1 MSGRKRRN
9 NFDNDDEDDYY
20 QHEFRP
26 RMQKRQKIPPVVQ
39 LCKEMMP
46 DITTIG
52 ESKKAFEEDIKLL
65 SEAIVN
71 EFGHDEYFNNALLST
86 FRAVVLEQPHKQPA
100 IALLTITVNSQNEV
114 TGKNIINFFF
124 EELQNTCNDT
134 VKINELQFE
143 SNDTG
148 PWNKI
153 KLLLRFLSLLSPILL
168 NDDIINVYTQLLN
181 LAVEL
186 NNLDSEK
193 RNPLAEAIYTN
204 TLVDIPYLFYFNK
217 SDEDLQNKVDQLVSS
232 IETSFKV
239 KSTKLQ
245 LLGEY
250 NASIVPYE
258 TVELPQVALSNVKKI
273 LANNMEQLEQLFI
286 NWNHLL
292 PTTLNGGQ
300 GFNEPLKLPTCEDLE
315 PFSFF
320 NTCENVG
327 SVDSMWKTPY
337 YIFKIYLPQSTGDFD
352 TVVPINTYAGQ
363 LFRDIFIDIVQSLE
377 FNRREVAKQ
386 VLMVDLFF
394 KEKFFAEQGIS
405 IADLIETY
413 EQDPLASTYKI
424 EDNVIETIL
433 SLVFKLP
440 TVSQPFAY
448 FYTLLV
454 DICQNSPK
462 SIAPVF
468 GRAFRFFYNN
478 VDNLDFELKLR
489 FLDWFSIQM
498 SNFNFSWKW
507 NEWENDSKKFS
518 SLDYNP
524 KIVFIKNLIRKE
536 LRLTSTPNEV
546 NSSLPDEFKQYM
558 NTSYFSSDILCTIYE
573 SYFVNEKIQITI
585 EDIKSNDLIFKDEKF
600 PFANIVSEL
609 LDYIHKQNDAR
620 DVNELETIIA
630 KFKEGADPLSNY
642 IADFNRFIVF
652 LLTQCVVHCGSR
664 SLSHANKYIGDLHEE
679 LKTVWDKLDIPSYVR
694 EATIIEAVLTYWN
707 SNSQNGY
714 LIVDAFKFVG
724 MVSAKAIYEF
734 CFKDWN
740 GKVYGLMDVTSIDT
754 IFRTLSNQVK
764 IIKSEESIE
773 SGVEDF
779 EIVFEKLCIIINNTL
794 LNLNVSNEDIIDIP
808 EINDTTEVNNLEELQ
823 RLDMLWK
830 YSTAVSFAKSLL
842 RKYANQYK
850 QLAEKLSTGVNTAI
864 PHVPT
869 RNVLSKWIKEVEEL

>member
-9 NFDNDDEDDYY
+9 NFDNEDEDDYY

-26 RMQKRQKIPPVVQ
+26 RMQKKQRIPPVVQ

-52 ESKKAFEEDIKLL
+52 ESKKAFEEDIRLL

-71 EFGHDEYFNNALLST
+71 EFDHDEYFNNALLST

-124 EELQNTCNDT
+124 KELQIVCNDT
-134 VKINELQFE
+134 VKIGELKLE

-153 KLLLRFLSLLSPILL
+153 KLLVRFLSLLSPIIL
-168 NDDIINVYTQLLN
+168 NDDIINIYSQLFN

-186 NNLDSEK
+186 NNLDPEK

-217 SDEDLQNKVDQLVSS
+217 SDEDLQSKVDQLVSN

-239 KSTKLQ
+239 KNTPLQ
-245 LLGEY
+245 LLCEY
-250 NASIVPYE
+250 NTSVVPYE

-273 LANNMEQLEQLFI
+273 LANNMEQLERLFI

-292 PTTLNGGQ
+292 PETLNGDQ
-300 GFNEPLKLPTCEDLE
+300 GFNDALKLPTCEDLK
-315 PFSFF
+315 PFSFL

-363 LFRDIFIDIVQSLE
+363 LLRDILIDIIQSLE

-386 VLMVDLFF
+386 VIMLDLFF

-413 EQDPLASTYKI
+413 EQDPLVSTYKI

-462 SIAPVF
+462 AIAPVF

-478 VDNLDFELKLR
+478 IDNLDFELKLR
-489 FLDWFSIQM
+489 FLDWFSLQM

-507 NEWENDSKKFS
+507 NEWENDSKRFS
-518 SLDYNP
+518 SSDYNP
-524 KIVFIKNLIRKE
+524 KIVFIRNLVRKE
-536 LRLTSTPNEV
+536 LRLTSTPSEV
-546 NSSLPDEFKQYM
+546 NSSLPDEFKKYM
-558 NTSYFSSDILCTIYE
+558 DTSYFPPEILCTIYQ
-573 SYFVNEKIQITI
+573 SYFVDEKLHITM
-585 EDIKSNDLIFKDEKF
+585 EDIKSNDLLFKDEKF

-620 DVNELETIIA
+620 DVNELESIIA
-630 KFKEGADPLSNY
+630 KFKESDDSLTNC
-642 IADFNRFIVF
+642 ITDFNRFIVF
-652 LLTQCVVHCGSR
+652 LLTQCVVHCGNR
-664 SLSHANKYIGDLHEE
+664 SLSHANKYISDLHEE
-679 LKTVWDKLDIPSYVR
+679 LKTVWDKLTIPQDIR
-694 EATIIEAVLTYWN
+694 EATVIEAVLTYWN

-724 MVSAKAIYEF
+724 AVSAKALYEF

-740 GKVYGLMDVTSIDT
+740 GKVYGLMDVTSIDA

-764 IIKSEESIE
+764 IIRSEESIKP
-773 SGVEDF
+773 GVDDF
-779 EIVFEKLCIIINNTL
+779 EMVFEKLCVIINNAIT
-794 LNLNVSNEDIIDIP
+794 NLNISNEEIIDIP
-808 EINDTTEVNNLEELQ
+808 EINETTEINNLEDLQ
-823 RLDMLWK
+823 RLDTLWK
-830 YSTAVSFAKSLL
+830 YSTAVSFTKSLL
-842 RKYANQYK
+842 RKYASQYK
-850 QLAEKLSTGVNTAI
+850 LLVEKLLSGINTAI